1 MVVTGYQVKMVKTAK
16 KVTVFQVQLV
26 KKVSQDVSSNT
37 HFKISNRKSFSMR
50 FCIKVKKVNPVVE
63 AEWVIAVEL
72 EEEDLQVKTVLQD
85 LMAKLVQ
92 LAHQEFEVVTVKMVN
107 KALQVKMVEQEV
119 WVFQEHK
126 ELLEREEHQVQTV
139 HREWTAEMVD
149 QDFVAEWVHLE
160 VKVPMVFQVNQADQV
175 LMVKWDQEVNP
186 VIQAKMVAQVN
197 LVKM

>member
-1 MVVTGYQVKMVKTAK
+1 MAVTGYQVKMVKTVK

-26 KKVSQDVSSNT
+26 KKVSQDVNSNT
-37 HFKISNRKSFSMR
+37 PFKIFNPKCFSTR
-50 FCIKVKKVNPVVE
+50 FCIKVKKVNPVEE
-63 AEWVIAVEL
+63 AEWVIVVEL
-72 EEEDLQVKTVLQD
+72 EEEDLQAKTVLQD

-92 LAHQEFEVVTVKMVN
+92 LARQEFEVVTVKMVN
-107 KALQVKMVEQEV
+107 KVLQVKMVEQEV

-126 ELLEREEHQVQTV
+126 ELLAKEEPQVQTV
-139 HREWTAEMVD
+139 HREWTEEMVD
-149 QDFVAEWVHLE
+149 QDFVAEWEHPE
-160 VKVPMVFQVNQADQV
+160 VKVQMVFQVNQADQV